1 MKENVQAKGILYKSI
16 PIIES
21 LVKQKII
28 LLIFAVII
36 LVCGAHGISYA
47 QLPSFSDSTA
57 SRSIAENSSTGT
69 DIGSPVTAT
78 NFSSGTDRYR
88 LADANDNADSPDSDS
103 FGIGN
108 ATGQLTTN
116 TDLDFET
123 KKAYQVVIIVERS
136 QGGTWVE
143 ATSGSRITV
152 TINVT
157 NVFEYTPLS
166 ERTEEVKD
174 EIVSQAPVSTAAAVT
189 EAHLRAIKWLLI
201 NNEGIDSL
209 KEKDFEGLS
218 SMSAIWLYSNNLTS
232 LPENVFSGLSK
243 LTQLLLQYNRLTS
256 LPENIFS
263 DLSKLTTLRLTGN
276 RLTSLPDNVFSGL
289 TKLTTL
295 SLGGNRVNP
304 MPLTISVV
312 KVAEGEFKAVV
323 PSGAPFKMV
332 LHLSI
337 ANGTV
342 DSGATTLTV
351 LAGDVESNNTLTVT
365 RIPGTTHAVTVD
377 FATPLPRLPSGHEGY
392 ALTKSDLPMSVI
404 TALNSPPEFDEDVN
418 AALTIAENTE
428 ANMNIGT
435 PLTAIDVDDDAVT
448 YRLKAHTDD
457 TDDYLAFSID
467 STGQLKTKDPLDH
480 ETQSTYKITV
490 EASDVNGAAS
500 ELDVTITLL
509 DVYEYEP
516 MSERTQ
522 QVVDEILFR
531 APVSTAAAVTED
543 HLEAIPY
550 LILNNESI
558 SSLKEKDFE
567 GMWALTAIWLN
578 RNDLRSLPEN
588 IFSGLTKLDTI
599 LLSYNP
605 LRSLDED
612 VFSGLSSLKKLR
624 LEGIQLGSL
633 PANIFSGL
641 SKLQEI
647 HLNDNRL
654 SSLPDG
660 VFSGLTKLKD
670 LYMNGNTVNP
680 LPLTISLVKVAEGE
694 FKAVAPT
701 GAPFEMVLHLTI
713 TNGSTEDSK
722 TSVTIPKGSVESNTL
737 TVTRTPYTADAVTVD
752 IENPLPSLPA
762 SHQGYAIT
770 KSTDLPLTVI
780 AEIPNNTPVF
790 NTGLDTTPEIAEN
803 TTAGTNIGTPLT
815 ATDADTTDT
824 LTYSLI
830 AHTDDADDYLSFT
843 LDGNTGQLKT
853 KDPIDHET
861 QSTYKVTVEVTDS
874 VVITTI
880 DVTITI
886 TNVNEVPTFSTS
898 ETGTRSIPDNIAA
911 DVNIGA
917 AVSATDP
924 DITST
929 NTDANPETSTADTLT
944 YSLSGDDA
952 ASFNIDTATG
962 QLKTKTGVTFD
973 AAIQDTYTVS
983 VSVTDGELS
992 ASINVTIS
1000 VVDATLFNYAPI
1012 FSTGLNTTP
1021 TIAENTS
1028 ANQSI
1033 GTPLTAMDAD
1043 TTDTLTYS
1051 LKAHT
1056 DDADDYLAFAID
1068 NMGQLKTKAHLD
1080 FETQSTY
1087 KITVEVTDS
1096 TATATIDIIV
1106 TITNVFEY
1114 TPLSERTQQVVDE
1127 IVFKSPVSTAAAVTE
1142 AHLEAIPFL
1151 LINNEGITDLKEKD
1165 FEGLRAIQAIW
1176 LYNNDLTSLPENI
1189 FSGLSNLT
1197 QLLLQYN
1204 QLTHLPENIFNDLS
1218 KLTILRLAGNR
1229 LTSLPDNIFSGLTKL
1244 TTLSLGGNRVN
1255 PMPLTISVVKVTEG
1269 EFKAV
1274 VPSGAPFEMVLSLS
1288 VANGIVD
1295 GGATTLTVPAGDVE
1309 SGNTL
1314 TVTRIPGTTHA
1325 VTVDFATPLPSLPSG
1340 HEGYALTKSN
1350 LPLTVIAA
1358 LNSPPAF
1365 NTDVNT
1371 TPSIAE
1377 NTAANINIGTPLT
1390 AVDVDDDAVTYRLKA
1405 HTDDAEDYLAFSI
1418 DGIGQ
1423 LKTKDPL
1430 DHETQSTYKITVE
1443 ASDVNGA
1450 FSDLDVTITLLD
1462 LYEYTLLSDRTQ
1474 QVVDEI
1480 LFRAPVSRADAV
1492 TEDHLEAIPYLILNN
1507 ESISSLKEKDFE
1519 GMWALTAIW
1528 LNSNDLRSLPTN
1540 VFNGLVSLETLIL
1553 NYNPLRPSLPEN
1565 VFNGLSSL
1573 KTLRLEGIQMRS
1585 LPPNIFS
1592 GLSKLQEIHINYNQ
1606 LTSLPDGVFS
1616 GLTKLKDLY
1625 MVGNTADPLSLPV
1638 SLVKVAGGQFKAVAP
1653 TGAPFTIALPLS
1665 VANGSID
1672 GGKTSVTIPKGSV
1685 ESSTLTVTRTA
1696 GTTAAVTVDIGASL
1710 PSLPASHQ
1718 GYAITKSSDLP
1729 LTVIAATATSPPV
1742 FNTGLNTTP
1751 EVTENAAANINIGT
1765 PLTATDADTT
1775 DTLTYRLMAH
1785 TSDADD
1791 YLSFAIDNMG
1801 QLKTKENL
1809 DFETQSTYKVMVE
1822 VTDSVF
1828 TTTIDVTITV
1838 KDVNEAPAFTANTD
1852 TRDIAENTTAGVNI
1866 GNPVAANDPD
1876 TADGDTDVNPD
1887 DPNVDALTYSLGG
1900 ADAASFDIDTATGQ
1914 LKTKATLDYET
1925 KDDYEVTVT
1934 VTDGGTDADSI
1945 LVTIN
1950 IIDVDDT
1957 PPTVEITSATTVQND
1972 MFGVTFTFSEA
1983 VSGFVE
1989 SDISLTTTL
1998 TEGTG
2003 NATIDNLTSVTGS
2016 DTQYT
2021 AEITPLR
2028 MLKGV

>member
-1 MKENVQAKGILYKSI
+1 MDLQVATWVILIKEDMLMKKNVQAKGISYKSI

-47 QLPSFSDSTA
+47 QLPSFSDSTVT
-57 SRSIAENSSTGT
+57 RSVAENSLT
-69 DIGSPVTAT
+69 DTNIGSPVTAN

-88 LADANDNADSPDSDS
+88 LADASDNADSPDSDS
-103 FGIGN
+103 FGIGS

-218 SMSAIWLYSNNLTS
+218 SMSALWLYSNNLTS

-263 DLSKLTTLRLTGN
+263 DLTKLTTLRLTGN

-312 KVAEGEFKAVV
+312 KVTEGEFKAVV

-377 FATPLPRLPSGHEGY
+377 FATPLPSLPSGHEGY

-457 TDDYLAFSID
+457 
-467 STGQLKTKDPLDH
+467 
-480 ETQSTYKITV
+480 
-490 EASDVNGAAS
+490 
-500 ELDVTITLL
+500 
-509 DVYEYEP
+509 
-516 MSERTQ
+516 
-522 QVVDEILFR
+522 
-531 APVSTAAAVTED
+531 
-543 HLEAIPY
+543 
-550 LILNNESI
+550 
-558 SSLKEKDFE
+558 
-567 GMWALTAIWLN
+567 
-578 RNDLRSLPEN
+578 
-588 IFSGLTKLDTI
+588 
-599 LLSYNP
+599 
-605 LRSLDED
+605 
-612 VFSGLSSLKKLR
+612 
-624 LEGIQLGSL
+624 
-633 PANIFSGL
+633 
-641 SKLQEI
+641 
-647 HLNDNRL
+647 
-654 SSLPDG
+654 
-660 VFSGLTKLKD
+660 
-670 LYMNGNTVNP
+670 
-680 LPLTISLVKVAEGE
+680 
-694 FKAVAPT
+694 
-701 GAPFEMVLHLTI
+701 
-713 TNGSTEDSK
+713 
-722 TSVTIPKGSVESNTL
+722 
-737 TVTRTPYTADAVTVD
+737 AD
-752 IENPLPSLPA
+752 
-762 SHQGYAIT
+762 
-770 KSTDLPLTVI
+770 
-780 AEIPNNTPVF
+780 
-790 NTGLDTTPEIAEN
+790 
-803 TTAGTNIGTPLT
+803 
-815 ATDADTTDT
+815 
-824 LTYSLI
+824 
-830 AHTDDADDYLSFT
+830 
-843 LDGNTGQLKT
+843 
-853 KDPIDHET
+853 
-861 QSTYKVTVEVTDS
+861 
-874 VVITTI
+874 
-880 DVTITI
+880 
-886 TNVNEVPTFSTS
+886 
-898 ETGTRSIPDNIAA
+898 
-911 DVNIGA
+911 
-917 AVSATDP
+917 
-924 DITST
+924 
-929 NTDANPETSTADTLT
+929 
-944 YSLSGDDA
+944 
-952 ASFNIDTATG
+952 
-962 QLKTKTGVTFD
+962 
-973 AAIQDTYTVS
+973 
-983 VSVTDGELS
+983 
-992 ASINVTIS
+992 
-1000 VVDATLFNYAPI
+1000 
-1012 FSTGLNTTP
+1012 
-1021 TIAENTS
+1021 
-1028 ANQSI
+1028 
-1033 GTPLTAMDAD
+1033 
-1043 TTDTLTYS
+1043 
-1051 LKAHT
+1051 
-1056 DDADDYLAFAID
+1056 
-1068 NMGQLKTKAHLD
+1068 
-1080 FETQSTY
+1080 
-1087 KITVEVTDS
+1087 
-1096 TATATIDIIV
+1096 
-1106 TITNVFEY
+1106 
-1114 TPLSERTQQVVDE
+1114 
-1127 IVFKSPVSTAAAVTE
+1127 
-1142 AHLEAIPFL
+1142 
-1151 LINNEGITDLKEKD
+1151 
-1165 FEGLRAIQAIW
+1165 
-1176 LYNNDLTSLPENI
+1176 
-1189 FSGLSNLT
+1189 
-1197 QLLLQYN
+1197 
-1204 QLTHLPENIFNDLS
+1204 
-1218 KLTILRLAGNR
+1218 
-1229 LTSLPDNIFSGLTKL
+1229 
-1244 TTLSLGGNRVN
+1244 
-1255 PMPLTISVVKVTEG
+1255 
-1269 EFKAV
+1269 
-1274 VPSGAPFEMVLSLS
+1274 
-1288 VANGIVD
+1288 
-1295 GGATTLTVPAGDVE
+1295 
-1309 SGNTL
+1309 
-1314 TVTRIPGTTHA
+1314 
-1325 VTVDFATPLPSLPSG
+1325 
-1340 HEGYALTKSN
+1340 
-1350 LPLTVIAA
+1350 
-1358 LNSPPAF
+1358 
-1365 NTDVNT
+1365 
-1371 TPSIAE
+1371 
-1377 NTAANINIGTPLT
+1377 
-1390 AVDVDDDAVTYRLKA
+1390 
-1405 HTDDAEDYLAFSI
+1405 DYLAFSI

-1443 ASDVNGA
+1443 ASDVKGA

-1528 LNSNDLRSLPTN
+1528 LQNNDLTSLPTN
-1540 VFNGLVSLETLIL
+1540 VFNGLVSLETIIL
-1553 NYNPLRPSLPEN
+1553 NYNPLRSLPEN

-1573 KTLRLEGIQMRS
+1573 KTLRLEGIQLRS

-1592 GLSKLQEIHINYNQ
+1592 GLSKLQEIHINYNR
-1606 LTSLPDGVFS
+1606 LTSLPNGVFS

-1625 MVGNTADPLSLPV
+1625 MVGNTLDPLSLPV

-1653 TGAPFTIALPLS
+1653 TGATFEMVLNLT
-1665 VANGSID
+1665 VTNGSIE

-1685 ESSTLTVTRTA
+1685 DSNTLTVTRTA

-1785 TSDADD
+1785 TGDADD

-1809 DFETQSTYKVMVE
+1809 DFEMQSVYKVMVE

-1828 TTTIDVTITV
+1828 TTTIDVTVTV
-1838 KDVNEAPAFTANTD
+1838 KDINEAPAFTSNTD

-1900 ADAASFDIDTATGQ
+1900 ADAASFDIDTTTGQ

-1925 KDDYEVTVT
+1925 KDDY
-1934 VTDGGTDADSI
+1934 
-1945 LVTIN
+1945 
-1950 IIDVDDT
+1950 
-1957 PPTVEITSATTVQND
+1957 
-1972 MFGVTFTFSEA
+1972 
-1983 VSGFVE
+1983 
-1989 SDISLTTTL
+1989 
-1998 TEGTG
+1998 
-2003 NATIDNLTSVTGS
+2003 
-2016 DTQYT
+2016 
-2021 AEITPLR
+2021 
-2028 MLKGV
+2028 